1 MSCVTCCMSWVVL
14 RIYIHLFIF
23 DQMNQVTDSLWKY
36 SQNTVTSKP
45 KELSET
51 KVCKSEK
58 IMTVMNFA
66 FSPNIYIGMKF
77 QSRINDRGSPLKRTR
92 IHERYERVLTCPAL
106 CILLLLSLSSVSCR
120 AHLLLP
126 SFWVST
132 CRREGRGSSLT
143 SSMLFA
149 TRKRNTAAPRCLT
162 LFIP

>member
-1 MSCVTCCMSWVVL
+1 MQFFEEATLWAIFFWLISKNICKLEDKKSPTVAIETIDNSC
-14 RIYIHLFIF
+14 
-23 DQMNQVTDSLWKY
+23 
-36 SQNTVTSKP
+36 
-45 KELSET
+45 ET

-66 FSPNIYIGMKF
+66 SSPSIYIGMKF

-92 IHERYERVLTCPAL
+92 IHERYERGLTCPAL